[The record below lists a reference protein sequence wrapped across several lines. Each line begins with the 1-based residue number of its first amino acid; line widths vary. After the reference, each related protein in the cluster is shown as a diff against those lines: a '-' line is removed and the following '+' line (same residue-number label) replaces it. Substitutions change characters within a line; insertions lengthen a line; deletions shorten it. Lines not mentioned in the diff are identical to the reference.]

1 MNQVV
6 VVVVVGYSLLHWP
19 CEPGV
24 YICVGVF
31 VRYSI
36 GRVNQVCGGG
46 YSLLHWL
53 CEPGVC
59 GGGGGG
65 VSFVL
70 GGEEGGVWT
79 IT

>member
-1 MNQVV
+1 MYLCGGIRCSICHVNQVV

-36 GRVNQVCGGG
+36 GRVNQVCVGVVGG
-46 YSLLHWL
+46 YSFATPLA
-53 CEPGVC
+53 V
-59 GGGGGG
+59 
-65 VSFVL
+65 
-70 GGEEGGVWT
+70 
-79 IT
+79 